1 MRPMGK
7 LSLTLIVVGT
17 AACGS
22 DNNNTADAH
31 VVVQI
36 DARPIDA
43 PKVFNDAPPATYDF
57 SCFGVAPPTMAP
69 ANVTLAG
76 TTETANIQTMMLEP
90 VAGVTVDAFK
100 TGNATSLGSVMS
112 GVNGTFMTADLAT
125 AGAPIDGYIRASKD
139 GYRTTYLYPPGPLA
153 ASAAGVP
160 VPILDEQTFG
170 LLVQFGLMATQ
181 DDATNGFLLVQI
193 TDCAA
198 TPAGIPGATL
208 VVKQGGS
215 DVGTVADFSQFSPG
229 TFAVTNV
236 PDGDTTISATYNNM
250 TFPAHVVTAHKKPT
264 TTGATGT
271 ITASVVRPGPV

>member
-1 MRPMGK
+1 MRSMGK

-22 DNNNTADAH
+22 NNNNTVDAH
-31 VVVQI
+31 IVVPI
-36 DARPIDA
+36 DAKPIDA
-43 PKVFNDAPPATYDF
+43 PKVFNDAPPVNLDF
-57 SCFGVAPPTMAP
+57 SCFGVAPPTTAP

-76 TTETANIQTMMLEP
+76 TTETANIQAMALVP
-90 VAGVTVDAFK
+90 VAGVTIDAFK
-100 TGNATSLGSVMS
+100 AGNATSLSTVTS
-112 GVNGTFMTADLAT
+112 DANGAFTTGDLPT
-125 AGAPIDGYIRASKD
+125 AGVPVDGYIRAAKD
-139 GYRTTYLYPPGPLA
+139 TYRTTYLYPPAPLA

-170 LLVQFGLMATQ
+170 LLLQFVLMATQ
-181 DDATNGFLLVQI
+181 DDSTNGFLLVQI

-236 PDGDTTISATYNNM
+236 PDGDTTISATYNSM
-250 TFPAHVVTAHKKPT
+250 TFPSHVVTAHKKPA